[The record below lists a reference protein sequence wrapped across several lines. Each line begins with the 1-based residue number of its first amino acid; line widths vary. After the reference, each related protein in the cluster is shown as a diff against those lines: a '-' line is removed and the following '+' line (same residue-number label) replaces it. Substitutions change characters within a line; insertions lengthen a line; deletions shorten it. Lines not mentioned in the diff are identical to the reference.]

1 MSRKQIH
8 KAPRLHS
15 TSGRPKPSVGDV
27 PLWARVTS
35 NGRAVVAGAADS
47 LSLPVFDPNALSS
60 SSLLTIA
67 NVAALLQVST
77 KTVLRLIDRGE
88 LDVIRIGRAI
98 RIQPSAF
105 ALLIGRRAG

>member
-1 MSRKQIH
+1 
-8 KAPRLHS
+8 
-15 TSGRPKPSVGDV
+15 VGDV

-35 NGRAVVAGAADS
+35 NGRAVLGRAPDS
-47 LSLPVFDPNALSS
+47 VTLQAFDPKTLSP

-77 KTVLRLIDRGE
+77 KTVRRLIDRGE

-98 RIQPSAF
+98 RIQPGALAF
-105 ALLIGRRAG
+105 LIGRSAG

>member
-1 MSRKQIH
+1 MSCKQIH
-8 KAPRLHS
+8 KASRLQNQPNQPQ
-15 TSGRPKPSVGDV
+15 RSVGDV

-35 NGRAVVAGAADS
+35 NGRAVLGRAPDS
-47 LSLPVFDPNALSS
+47 VTLQAFDPKTLSP

-77 KTVLRLIDRGE
+77 KTVRRLIEGGE

-98 RIQPSAF
+98 RIQPRALAF
-105 ALLIGRRAG
+105 LIGRRAG

>member
-15 TSGRPKPSVGDV
+15 KSNPPQRSVGVV

-35 NGRAVVAGAADS
+35 NGKAVVGRAPDS
-47 LSLPVFDPNALSS
+47 VSLPVFDPKALSS
-60 SSLLTIA
+60 SSLLTIS

-77 KTVLRLIDRGE
+77 KTVRRLIDRGE
-88 LDVIRIGRAI
+88 LDTIRIGRAI
-98 RIQPSAF
+98 RIQPTALS
-105 ALLIGRRAG
+105 LLIGRRAG

>member
-8 KAPRLHS
+8 KAPRLRNKS
-15 TSGRPKPSVGDV
+15 DRPVRSVGDV

-35 NGRAVVAGAADS
+35 NGRSVVGRATKS
-47 LSLPVFDPNALSS
+47 VSLPTFDPKTLSS
-60 SSLLTIA
+60 SSLLTIE

-77 KTVLRLIDRGE
+77 KTVRRLIDRGE
-88 LDVIRIGRAI
+88 LDAIRIGRSI
-98 RIQPSAF
+98 RIQPTAL

>member
-8 KAPRLHS
+8 KALGPHS
-15 TSGRPKPSVGDV
+15 KSYRSHPPVGNV
-27 PLWARVTS
+27 PLWARSPS
-35 NGRAVVAGAADS
+35 NGRTVVVWALEDVS
-47 LSLPVFDPNALSS
+47 LLAFDPKTLSS

-77 KTVLRLIDRGE
+77 KTVRRLIERGE

-98 RIQPSAF
+98 RIQPKAL
-105 ALLIGRRAG
+105 ALLISRRAE